1 MRAIH
6 QSLQMG
12 GSIFIALGVLF
23 IVANKLEYQKS
34 IVPMSMH
41 SIFGSVVLL
50 ILAAQAVSGQEKIAQ
65 LENGNKRVRR
75 WHGDAGLLLWDLL
88 CLTMILGLISFLSVS
103 FATGLVLL
111 GVVGVWL
118 AVHAQ
123 MLSRASIHKY
133 DSSNSI
139 DDSPVAGFGG
149 GGGSGGSGGSGNNQ
163 SLGMGLGREDSFGGG
178 GGGRLDVES
187 AAGMDLDG
195 GVGDSDRLIGNSNDD
210 GTDEHAPH
218 DYDN

>member
-1 MRAIH
+1 
-6 QSLQMG
+6 MG
-12 GSIFIALGVLF
+12 GSIFIALGILF
-23 IVANKLEYQKS
+23 IVANKLEHHKS
-34 IVPMSMH
+34 IVPMSAH
-41 SIFGSVVLL
+41 SILGSFVLM

-88 CLTMILGLISFLSVS
+88 CLTMIFGLISFLSVS
-103 FATGLVLL
+103 FATGMVLL

-133 DSSNSI
+133 DSSSSI
-139 DDSPVAGFGG
+139 DDSPVAGFGA
-149 GGGSGGSGGSGNNQ
+149 SSGNNY
-163 SLGMGLGREDSFGGG
+163 SLGLGREDSFGGG
-178 GGGRLDVES
+178 MDVE
-187 AAGMDLDG
+187 AAEGGEGGNLDG
-195 GVGDSDRLIGNSNDD
+195 VMGDSDRLIGNRTGSDA
-210 GTDEHAPH
+210 DEHAPH